1 MSPKVSKKRSVSTS
15 AESRQSKRARVNLV
29 SPKSGTSIPADKA
42 LSKTE
47 TNNDKSET
55 TTPKP
60 KLKIILTLKKDAE
73 PSNAHSK
80 APSKATQERS
90 IDASEKASQKK
101 KSARTSVRSQKSTT
115 TGSVDDAPS
124 KKKKKQTEVKTKK
137 IPVPSSKSPKVPR
150 KQSARTSVEAKNT
163 GPHVSLE
170 SVESTTSDCVDDTPS
185 KTKPE
190 AKKKTDAAPPVG
202 KMITPKPLLPKPAA
216 SPAAPPAAPAPV
228 PAKDVP
234 STSEVAQKQVSAIR
248 KRSNDVDEA
257 IIKTK
262 AKTNANANAN
272 ANENANTSTTPRT
285 NQFVPINTPQPNSR
299 ARKPFREPKGAENST
314 VDGQTQP
321 NNTED
326 ELKSEVI
333 TNELDATNT
342 TLPKPPPR
350 DPVKSFGSKEKKAI
364 TVWMRVNNAAG
375 ARGNLAA
382 FRDLLYTLGCLDPSF
397 DHEILANFHH
407 RIERYIL
414 RIKKSLK
421 ECGAVLFQ
429 EDDKLEME
437 PIFADW
443 TVVWLEED
451 WDGVID
457 TRVYYTDNYLEKYSP
472 TLEGENGNKAIAV
485 ELPVDE
491 PFEEEAEI
499 LYVESPDERIANLAR
514 ITNTNT
520 IKVRVVPECDRNPYG
535 MADWWK

>member
-1 MSPKVSKKRSVSTS
+1 MSPKVAKKRSVSTS
-15 AESRQSKRARVNLV
+15 AESRQPKRARVNPA
-29 SPKSGTSIPADKA
+29 SPTSGTSIPADKT

-47 TNNDKSET
+47 TNNDKPKT

-73 PSNAHSK
+73 PSNAFSK
-80 APSKATQERS
+80 TSKERP
-90 IDASEKASQKK
+90 IKALKKASQK
-101 KSARTSVRSQKSTT
+101 KSARTSVKSQKPTT
-115 TGSVDDAPS
+115 TGSIDDAPS
-124 KKKKKQTEVKTKK
+124 KKKKRQIEVKPEK

-150 KQSARTSVEAKNT
+150 KQSARPSVEAKNT
-163 GPHVSLE
+163 GPRVSLE
-170 SVESTTSDCVDDTPS
+170 SVKSTTSDCVDDTPS

-190 AKKKTDAAPPVG
+190 TKVKTNAAPER
-202 KMITPKPLLPKPAA
+202 KILTPKPILPKPAA
-216 SPAAPPAAPAPV
+216 PPVAPEPPATS
-228 PAKDVP
+228 AKDVP
-234 STSEVAQKQVSAIR
+234 STSEVAQNQVSAIR

-262 AKTNANANAN
+262 SKTNAN
-272 ANENANTSTTPRT
+272 ANENANTSTTPCT
-285 NQFVPINTPQPNSR
+285 NRFVPINTPQPNSR
-299 ARKPFREPKGAENST
+299 ARKPFRELESAENNT
-314 VDGQTQP
+314 ADGQTQP

-326 ELKSEVI
+326 ELESEVI
-333 TNELDATNT
+333 TNESGPTNT
-342 TLPKPPPR
+342 TLSKSPPR
-350 DPVKSFGSKEKKAI
+350 DPVKPFGPKEKKAI
-364 TVWMRVNNAAG
+364 TIWMRVNNAAG

-382 FRDLLYTLGCLDPSF
+382 FRDLLDTLGCLDPSF

-414 RIKKSLK
+414 RIKKLLK
-421 ECGAVLFQ
+421 ECGAVLFH
-429 EDDKLEME
+429 EDDKLETD

-451 WDGVID
+451 WDGAID

-472 TLEGENGNKAIAV
+472 PLEGGNENKPIAA
-485 ELPVDE
+485 EPPVDE

-499 LYVESPDERIANLAR
+499 LYVESPDERIANIAK